1 MGESPTPEKCNKV
14 KQIKSFNYFCSK
26 MNPIFTITLMVVL
39 LLSDNA
45 YVFIHNV
52 YL

>member
-26 MNPIFTITLMVVL
+26 MNPILLIVL
-39 LLSDNA
+39 LLSDNV
-45 YVFIHNV
+45 YVFIHDV